1 MHYDAIKS
9 LKSAFID
16 RIIFYKAA
24 EIFQE
29 IEENNRNLEQVKYLD
44 TSDTENSVDFMLELL
59 MVDLS

>member
-1 MHYDAIKS
+1 MCD
-9 LKSAFID
+9 D
-16 RIIFYKAA
+16 QIIFYKAA

>member
-29 IEENNRNLEQVKYLD
+29 IEENNRNLEQVKYFY
-44 TSDTENSVDFMLELL
+44 TSDTANSVDFM
-59 MVDLS
+59 V

>member
-29 IEENNRNLEQVKYLD
+29 IEENNRNLKQVKYFY
-44 TSDTENSVDFMLELL
+44 TSDTANSVDFM
-59 MVDLS
+59 V